1 MLELLTSEE
10 QCQKFLTAL
19 RKLDN
24 NTLSTTSEKMEIL
37 EPSLMTIGHWMTLGC
52 TSAQSS
58 WGLLRKV
65 ANNTSLT
72 SSHKMEILEPS
83 LVTIGHWMKL
93 GCVHWLSM
101 AFSYYTMLTL
111 TMPSSLNLL
120 MLAASRGLR
129 GKTLSRKSCGQE
141 CGLGCCEWHWLRM
154 TSKFTETK
162 LRHCWNVIK
171 FFRIS
176 IQAYNEKWSKWLYVV
191 STTVLKLH
199 AV

>member
-72 SSHKMEILEPS
+72 SSHKMEILES
-83 LVTIGHWMKL
+83 SSVTIGHWMKL
-93 GCVHWLSM
+93 RCVHRLSM
-101 AFSYYTMLTL
+101 AFSYYIALSW
-111 TMPSSLNLL
+111 TMPYHWTCYCWLHHVASERKHYQGSLAVRN
-120 MLAASRGLR
+120 AAWVAVNGA
-129 GKTLSRKSCGQE
+129 GWQ
-141 CGLGCCEWHWLRM
+141 WQVM
-154 TSKFTETK
+154 FTETK
-162 LRHCWNVIK
+162 LRHCWSFIK
-171 FFRIS
+171 FFCIR
-176 IQAYNEKWSKWLYVV
+176 IQACFYYRCK
-191 STTVLKLH
+191 TTCSIMH
-199 AV
+199 CICT